1 MGEYISMSDA
11 LIISGFSMATVFV
24 VLIMISF
31 LINGLKM
38 IGTTENKM
46 VKDEKK
52 DLKQR
57 EESKEK
63 ITTNRDMED
72 VLEEELVAVIA
83 AAVAANLGLNIPDI
97 RIKNIKR
104 VPQDMN
110 PWVSSRR

>member
-11 LIISGFSMATVFV
+11 LVVTVFSMAAVFI

-38 IGTTENKM
+38 IGTTEKKM
-46 VKDEKK
+46 IKDENKE
-52 DLKQR
+52 LKQR
-57 EESKEK
+57 QESKEK
-63 ITTNRDMED
+63 IITHRDTED

-83 AAVAANLGLNIPDI
+83 AAVAVNLGLNIPDI

-104 VPQDMN
+104 VSQDLN

>member
-11 LIISGFSMATVFV
+11 LVISAFSMAAVFT

-38 IGTTENKM
+38 IGTTEKKM
-46 VKDEKK
+46 VKDENKE
-52 DLKQR
+52 LKQR
-57 EESKEK
+57 QESKEK
-63 ITTNRDMED
+63 ITTNRDTED

-104 VPQDMN
+104 IPQDLG

>member
-1 MGEYISMSDA
+1 MGEYITMSDA
-11 LIISGFSMATVFV
+11 LIISGFSMAAVFI

-38 IGTTENKM
+38 IGTTEKKM

-52 DLKQR
+52 ELKQR
-57 EESKEK
+57 QEPKEK
-63 ITTNRDMED
+63 ITTNRDTED

-104 VPQDMN
+104 VPQDLG